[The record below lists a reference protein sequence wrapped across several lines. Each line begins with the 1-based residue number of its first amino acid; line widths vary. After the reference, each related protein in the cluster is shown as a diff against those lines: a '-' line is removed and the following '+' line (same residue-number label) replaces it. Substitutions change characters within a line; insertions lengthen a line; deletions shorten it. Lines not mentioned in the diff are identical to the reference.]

1 MNDTAQERKSIL
13 VVEDEMPL
21 LKAVQA
27 KLERSGFDVV
37 TARSV
42 DQAIGYIDDGVHV
55 DAVWLDHYLLGK
67 QSGIDLVAH
76 CKSVGSSTEQIPFF
90 LISNT
95 ASSDKVQTYL
105 KLGVD
110 RYYVKA
116 QVRLDTIIA
125 DIKDELGIAPESRQ

>member
-1 MNDTAQERKSIL
+1 MNTEEQRKAIL

-42 DQAIGYIDDGVHV
+42 EQAVGYLEDGVHV
-55 DAVWLDHYLLGK
+55 DALWLDHYLLGK
-67 QSGIDLVAH
+67 QSGIELVAK
-76 CKSVGSSTEQIPFF
+76 CKEDGSPNINIPIF

-95 ASSDKVQTYL
+95 ATSDKVQTYM
-105 KLGVD
+105 KLGVNK
-110 RYYVKA
+110 YYVKA
-116 QVRLDTIIA
+116 QARLDTIIA
-125 DIKDELGIAPESRQ
+125 DIKKELGMPA

>member
-1 MNDTAQERKSIL
+1 MNDTEQRKAIL

-21 LKAVQA
+21 LRAVQA

-42 DQAIGYIDDGVHV
+42 EQAIGYLDDGVHV

-67 QSGIDLVAH
+67 QSGIELVVK
-76 CKSVGSSTEQIPFF
+76 CKEDGSPNVNIPIF

-95 ASSDKVQTYL
+95 ASSDKVRTYM
-105 KLGVD
+105 KLGVNK
-110 RYYVKA
+110 YYVKA
-116 QVRLDTIIA
+116 QVRLDIVIA
-125 DIKDELGIAPESRQ
+125 DIKEELGMPA